1 MRKSISILT
10 GAAVALLLAAPD
22 MAGVA
27 SPAPREQVEDAL
39 VLLAP
44 KPGRDRPVIAVIAD
58 NEGSETTDFTIPYG
72 VLKESGVAD
81 VVSLSTRPGSV
92 QLMPTLKIKAD
103 RTFADFDASTPRGA
117 DIVIVPMMYEDKD
130 PNIISWVRAQY
141 DKGATVV
148 SICTGA
154 YILARAGLFDGK
166 RATSHWHAMSDLE
179 KKFPKVHWIRDRRY
193 VQDGRVIS
201 TTGVTAS
208 IPVSLALVEA
218 IAGRQVALRT
228 AERLGVSDWSARHHS
243 ADFSF
248 TFSRIALAARNYLSF
263 WRHESVEAPVA
274 DGFDEIALALAS
286 DAWTQSFLVNFAT
299 TSSSGRPVV
308 SRHGLMLLPDR
319 APSAAGLVLPNYSG
333 SSLHALDQALSD
345 IDSRYGVETGNLAA
359 LSVEYPRH

>member
-27 SPAPREQVEDAL
+27 SPSPGEQIEDAL
-39 VLLAP
+39 VLPAP
-44 KPGRDRPVIAVIAD
+44 KPGRVRPLIAVIAD
-58 NEGSETTDFTIPYG
+58 NAGSETTDFTIPYG

-81 VVSLSTRPGSV
+81 VVSLSTRPGPV
-92 QLMPTLKIKAD
+92 QLMPTLKIEAD

-130 PNIISWVRAQY
+130 PKIISWVRAQY

-154 YILARAGLFDGK
+154 YILARAGLLDGK
-166 RATSHWHAMSDLE
+166 RATSHWHAMSDLK
-179 KKFPKVHWIRDRRY
+179 KKFPNVHWIRDRRY

-218 IAGRQVALRT
+218 VAGHDVALRT
-228 AERLGVSDWSARHHS
+228 AERLGVSDWSPRHHS

-248 TFSRIALAARNYLSF
+248 TFSRMALVARNYLSF
-263 WRHESVEAPVA
+263 WRHETVEAPVR

-299 TSSSGRPVV
+299 TSSSGKPVV
-308 SRHGLMLLPDR
+308 SRHGLWLLPDR
-319 APSAAGLVLPNYSG
+319 APGSGGLVLPNYSG
-333 SSLHALDQALSD
+333 ASLRALDRALSD
-345 IDSRYGVETGNLAA
+345 IDNRYGVETGNLAA
-359 LSVEYPRH
+359 LSVEYRRH